1 MRRIYFT
8 KTKLEQH
15 YLRLFELALIL
26 PTLIVGASLYYV
38 IFHLMTEQLG
48 IPEIVA
54 THLTPVVD
62 KVNLAMMIVLPIVLL
77 ILFAIGVI
85 LTRNLAGPIERVD
98 RELQEIISENLFS
111 KRLRL
116 REKDVLK
123 PLANHINVLLD
134 KIEKKSAN

>member
-1 MRRIYFT
+1 MRKIYFA
-8 KTKLEQH
+8 KTKLERH

-26 PTLIVGASLYYV
+26 PTLIVGGSLYYV

-48 IPEIVA
+48 IPEIVV

-62 KVNLAMMIVLPIVLL
+62 KVNLLLMIILPIVLL
-77 ILFAIGVI
+77 VLFSIGVM

-98 RELQEIISENLFS
+98 RELQEIISKNLFTR
-111 KRLRL
+111 RLKL

-123 PLANHINVLLD
+123 PLAKHINILLD
-134 KIEKKSAN
+134 KVEKKSTK